1 MLGQTNKTIQYLRVP
16 QRLRRNMTEAE
27 SKLWR
32 ALRLQQFRGFKFR
45 RQHALGNYVLDFV
58 CLSAKVV
65 IEVDGGQ
72 HAEAVAADEQRS
84 RFLEGAGFRVLR
96 FWNNQVLGETEAVLI
111 RIGEELERATATTP
125 SPPPPSP

>member
-1 MLGQTNKTIQYLRVP
+1 MLGRTNKTIQYLRVP

-32 ALRLQQFRGFKFR
+32 ALRLQQFSGFKFR
-45 RQHALGNYVLDFV
+45 RQHPLGNYVLDFV

-65 IEVDGGQ
+65 IEVDGSQ
-72 HAEAVAADEQRS
+72 HAEAVAVDEERS